1 MEWRARLFALDPLRE
16 ASQGEGGILRR
27 LKMDGQPMLPQVR
40 EAGQGGAG
48 MRGPTQSVWIATA
61 MCVKHPHDSYRVREY
76 GMKTY
81 QETRPARPF

>member
-40 EAGQGGAG
+40 EAGQGGVG
-48 MRGPTQSVWIATA
+48 MCGPTESVWIATA
-61 MCVKHPHDSYRVREY
+61 VCVKHPHDSYGVREH
-76 GMKTY
+76 GMKMY
-81 QETRPARPF
+81 QARPF